1 MESLLDVLRW
11 VFTEML
17 YPRRSTT
24 LRLFALARRDLDIKE
39 AFSIASF
46 QASCAR
52 EVTSPTSTALVA
64 NLFMD
69 AHFLT
74 RTLTSAMEVLER
86 FLWLML
92 GPTQMAVNSSSAPQT
107 LHGSTENTLC
117 SERLQREWMSYERW
131 RAWEVKVVAPGLR
144 LRFPHQ
150 GLFKTIL
157 SIYRTTESTS
167 SISSS
172 RLKSGYSSISFPE
185 QLQLQETLLFLH
197 LLSQ

>member
-1 MESLLDVLRW
+1 MMYMTHVPCRYYVVIPLRHI
-11 VFTEML
+11 L
-17 YPRRSTT
+17 ITT
-24 LRLFALARRDLDIKE
+24 SSYHSYFAA
-39 AFSIASF
+39 
-46 QASCAR
+46 
-52 EVTSPTSTALVA
+52 ALVA

-69 AHFLT
+69 AHSLT

-157 SIYRTTESTS
+157 SIYNGVNFFNFK
-167 SISSS
+167 
-172 RLKSGYSSISFPE
+172 L
-185 QLQLQETLLFLH
+185 
-197 LLSQ
+197 